1 MTLAL
6 KRVKRWEKE
15 RKGYQR
21 EGTETEDK
29 TDSIENIGF
38 TGAVETGNSI
48 ELSIKARDD
57 SSGSVGL
64 KAVDDDFL
72 DVH

>member
-1 MTLAL
+1 M
-6 KRVKRWEKE
+6 RVKREEKE
-15 RKGYQR
+15 YQR
-21 EGTETEDK
+21 EGTETEDEA
-29 TDSIENIGF
+29 DSIENIGF
-38 TGAVETGNSI
+38 SGAVETGDGI